1 MQLFGCLWWFCSVV
15 CGEFV
20 RLFVMILFGRLCFF
34 VFFRGNLYVFL
45 GFLYIVD
52 TYKAI
57 IIRIPTTLSRCSH
70 YILLYFGMI
79 MVLS

>member
-1 MQLFGCLWWFCSVV
+1 M
-15 CGEFV
+15 
-20 RLFVMILFGRLCFF
+20 
-34 VFFRGNLYVFL
+34 FL